1 MRHLTVSA
9 KGALERSLGVLTSP
23 SSRSILKLRLLIL
36 SFGELG
42 RQDMQP
48 QRESRR
54 SIMVC
59 AMAAWLMDCPK
70 VQNGASVKDQ
80 WMGPSG
86 GLMFLSS
93 GTTYFITIL
102 QLRAIQWCFQT
113 SRMDKCASR
122 QLANK
127 DKLRF

>member
-9 KGALERSLGVLTSP
+9 EGALERSFGGLTSP

-59 AMAAWLMDCPK
+59 AMAAWLMDCLK
-70 VQNGASVKDQ
+70 V
-80 WMGPSG
+80 
-86 GLMFLSS
+86 
-93 GTTYFITIL
+93 
-102 QLRAIQWCFQT
+102 
-113 SRMDKCASR
+113 
-122 QLANK
+122 
-127 DKLRF
+127 